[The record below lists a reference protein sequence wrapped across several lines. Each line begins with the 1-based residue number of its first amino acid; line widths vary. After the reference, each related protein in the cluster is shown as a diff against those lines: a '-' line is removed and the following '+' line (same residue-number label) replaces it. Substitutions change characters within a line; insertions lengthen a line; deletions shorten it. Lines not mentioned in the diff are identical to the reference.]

1 MNIWSY
7 WEGKKPE
14 WINSCLESLE
24 MHGGDNLSILNWDEF
39 DKLWLEDRD
48 LPIQDL
54 YVVQQSAFI
63 RAYLLRHYGGIWVDA
78 DCLIMKD
85 LTPILKTLP
94 FWDFMFHRQK
104 GGDLSNAFI
113 GAKEGSHTAD
123 HYYKGVRW
131 RIRQPQELG
140 WLDIGSRKMEEALNI
155 ANANNLQ
162 LAQEMIAPY
171 DWNEG
176 GVYLDKG
183 GKDKFESMFN
193 PRNFCHMLSN
203 HGIKGYED
211 SVAEGLSDEESY
223 FSYLVGKSKANTEPI
238 NLNE

>member
-7 WEGKKPE
+7 WEGKKPD
-14 WINSCLESLE
+14 WINHCLKSLE
-24 MHGGDNLSILNWDEF
+24 RHGGGNLSILNWEEF

-54 YVVQQSAFI
+54 YVVQQSDFI
-63 RAYLLRHYGGIWVDA
+63 RAYLLHHYGGIWIDA
-78 DCLIMKD
+78 DCLIMRD
-85 LTPILKTLP
+85 LTPILKTCSL
-94 FWDFMFHRQK
+94 WDFMFHRQK

-113 GAKEGSHTAD
+113 GAKKGSHTAD
-123 HYYKGVRW
+123 HFYKGVRW
-131 RIRQPQELG
+131 RIRQPQELE

-162 LAQEMIAPY
+162 LAQEMVAPY

-183 GKDKFESMFN
+183 GKDKFESIFN
-193 PRNFCHMLSN
+193 PRNLCHMLSN
-203 HGIKGYED
+203 HGIQGYEG
-211 SVAEGLSDEESY
+211 SVAESLSDEKSY
-223 FSYLVGKSKANTEPI
+223 FSYLVGKSKSNATTGI
-238 NLNE
+238 